1 MRLDIEKLMKNLKDV
16 TLQHTMN
23 LRQSDDTVS
32 RKNKEIEC
40 LLKEKKCKNC
50 ILCLEDLKDKN
61 PDQALIQDLNDRLML
76 KSKRIDTL
84 EDQQRKCT
92 FLVNQV
98 CQ

>member
-84 EDQQRKCT
+84 EDQQRKST
-92 FLVNQV
+92 FLVN
-98 CQ
+98 